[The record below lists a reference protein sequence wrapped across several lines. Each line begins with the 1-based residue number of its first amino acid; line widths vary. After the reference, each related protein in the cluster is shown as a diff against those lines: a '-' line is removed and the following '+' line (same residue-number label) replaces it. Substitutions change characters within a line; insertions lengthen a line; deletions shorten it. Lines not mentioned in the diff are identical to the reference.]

1 MGDPMRYRI
10 LLVLALG
17 AALALVS
24 VATGATKKTHAL
36 NETARM
42 AVISPEGASP
52 VKWAGEA
59 TGKPGGR
66 SAILL
71 TSTAA
76 NGKATGKGTQYTKRG
91 AIFATTA
98 NTIEP
103 QADGSTR
110 FPGTFKITGG
120 TGKYRGATGSGTF
133 DGVVPANSSVLEVT
147 LKGKIRY

>member
-1 MGDPMRYRI
+1 MRYRI
-10 LLVLALG
+10 LLVVLALG

-24 VATGATKKTHAL
+24 VATGATKKSHAL

-42 AVISPEGASP
+42 AVISPEGARP
-52 VKWAGEA
+52 VKWAGEL

-66 SAILL
+66 SSILL
-71 TSTAA
+71 TSTASG
-76 NGKATGKGTQYTKRG
+76 GKATGKATQFTKKG

-98 NTIEP
+98 NTIEL

-133 DGVVPANSSVLEVT
+133 DAVVPANTSVLEGT

>member
-1 MGDPMRYRI
+1 MRYRI
-10 LLVLALG
+10 LLVVLALG
-17 AALALVS
+17 AALAVVS
-24 VATGATKKTHAL
+24 VATGATKKTHAV

-42 AVISPEGASP
+42 AVTSPDGARP
-52 VKWAGEA
+52 VKWAGEL

-71 TSTAA
+71 TSLATGGNAT
-76 NGKATGKGTQYTKRG
+76 GKATQFTKRG

-103 QADGSTR
+103 QPDGSVH

-120 TGKYRGATGSGTF
+120 TGKYRGATGSGTL
-133 DGVVPANSSVLEVT
+133 DGIVPPNSSILEAT